1 MATSPPS
8 PSKQEYL
15 LALNCGSSSLK
26 LKLFALH
33 LHDALSSPS
42 RRLRRLSSTSS
53 LSQTSAA
60 FYGRPASVD
69 LPQGIELLVAASVV
83 LKGESGNRSATLK
96 WSRLPA
102 GSAVD
107 LHDKITLQHTE
118 IATEP
123 FIQEIFD
130 LLTKTFNATRT
141 STTSTSTLTLSL
153 PALPPPD
160 LRTSIRFITHR
171 VVHGAGF
178 PHPYIISH
186 NADED
191 SRSSQLKSLET
202 LEELAPLHNIVS
214 TRVIKLCIRMVPG
227 ADQLCLWDTQFHWT
241 IPEEISTYPVWQ
253 PEAIQLP
260 GGMPLRKWGFH
271 GLSYSSV
278 LRQVSAFLERPV
290 STLNLI
296 IAHLGSGASLC
307 AIRAGK
313 SLDTSMG
320 LTPLEGLPGS
330 TRAGSVDPALSHH
343 LKPDP
348 ARHSTASASGEG
360 GGGDALDL
368 SEQGRVTVPGGEGV
382 QIDWAEWELNS
393 KSGWLALAGTRD
405 FEEIVARK
413 DGLVEGCTPEDRR
426 KAKLAFDVFVDR
438 ILAYLG
444 AYTFKILAAG
454 AAHVDALVFSG
465 GIGEHSTELRMALA
479 AKLEHTPL
487 ALRSADG
494 GHYGSENVGG
504 VRRILGPPREGERV
518 GMGMSG
524 AAGGGGNGSSS
535 SMSMNTP
542 KWSGEIVPGSPL
554 GPGASMPGSPRTLH
568 GTTCSRWGVPWLV
581 AETDEE
587 LECVRLSMPTIRTL
601 WTSTPERE

>member
-1 MATSPPS
+1 MATSPPT
-8 PSKQEYL
+8 PSKQAYL

-26 LKLFALH
+26 LKLFSLH
-33 LHDALSSPS
+33 LDGVDPS
-42 RRLRRLSSTSS
+42 DRRLRRGSSTSS
-53 LSQTSAA
+53 LSTSSY
-60 FYGRPASVD
+60 FHGPGPASIDLPPGVD
-69 LPQGIELLVAASVV
+69 LLMGASVN
-83 LKGESGNRSATLK
+83 LKGEAENRSAVLK

-102 GSAVD
+102 DAAVD
-107 LHDKITLQHTE
+107 LRHKITLQHTE
-118 IATEP
+118 IATEG
-123 FIQEIFD
+123 FLQEILD
-130 LLTKTFNATRT
+130 ILINTFTATRA
-141 STTSTSTLTLSL
+141 SSTLAL
-153 PALPPPD
+153 PALPAPD
-160 LRTSIRFITHR
+160 LRSSIRFITHR

-178 PHPYIISH
+178 PHPYVISH
-186 NADED
+186 NPSDED
-191 SRSSQLKSLET
+191 ERAAQLLSLER
-202 LEELAPLHNIVS
+202 LEALAPLHNIVS
-214 TRVIKLCIRMVPG
+214 TRVIKLCLRVMPN
-227 ADQLCLWDTQFHWT
+227 ADQLCLWDTAFHWT

-278 LRQVSAFLERPV
+278 LRQVSAFLERPA

-330 TRAGSVDPALSHH
+330 TRSGSVDPALSHH

-348 ARHSTASASGEG
+348 ARHDSTAGT
-360 GGGDALDL
+360 DL
-368 SEQGRVTVPGGEGV
+368 SEQGRVTVPGSEGV

-413 DGLVEGCTPEDRR
+413 DGRVEGCTDEERR
-426 KAKLAFDVFVDR
+426 KARLAFDVFVDR
-438 ILAYLG
+438 VLAYLG
-444 AYTFKILAAG
+444 AYTFKILATG
-454 AAHVDALVFSG
+454 AQHVDALVFSG

-494 GHYGSENVGG
+494 GFYGSEKVGG
-504 VRRILGPPREGERV
+504 VRRILGPPREG
-518 GMGMSG
+518 G
-524 AAGGGGNGSSS
+524 
-535 SMSMNTP
+535 T
-542 KWSGEIVPGSPL
+542 KWSGEAAPSSPL
-554 GPGASMPGSPRTLH
+554 GPGPSPSTPGSPRTLH
-568 GTTCSRWGVPWLV
+568 GTTCGRWGVPWLV
-581 AETDEE
+581 AEV
-587 LECVRLSMPTIRTL
+587 C
-601 WTSTPERE
+601 TSCPAVEIVFDRRR